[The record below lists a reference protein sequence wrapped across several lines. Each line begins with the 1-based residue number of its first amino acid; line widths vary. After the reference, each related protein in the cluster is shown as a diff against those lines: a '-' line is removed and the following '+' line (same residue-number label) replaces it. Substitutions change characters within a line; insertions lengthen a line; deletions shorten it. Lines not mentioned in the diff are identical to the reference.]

1 MCSYCHFVFPFSVR
15 AAAPL
20 TLEDSIA
27 IALKNSRVLNIA
39 KEGAKGAR
47 AKKLE
52 AMTGFLPKFKTSYS
66 YTRLNEEPGFYFPGS
81 TGAISMPA
89 SYMVAGTIN
98 NHNWI
103 IEASQPVFAGGGI
116 LANYQANKTG
126 EDIALIEET
135 AKSLDVV
142 LDVKV
147 AYFNILRAQRLVGT
161 ARQSVEML
169 SAHRDVAH
177 HFFLVGLIPKNDLL
191 QSEVQLA
198 NGKQTLVKA
207 QNAVTLA
214 KSSLNT
220 LLKQNLHSSLEVVDI
235 LTINLSVNR
244 MRSAWRM
251 RDSFG
256 RSSRSQS

>member
-1 MCSYCHFVFPFSVR
+1 M
-15 AAAPL
+15 
-20 TLEDSIA
+20 
-27 IALKNSRVLNIA
+27 
-39 KEGAKGAR
+39 
-47 AKKLE
+47 
-52 AMTGFLPKFKTSYS
+52 
-66 YTRLNEEPGFYFPGS
+66 
-81 TGAISMPA
+81 
-89 SYMVAGTIN
+89 
-98 NHNWI
+98 
-103 IEASQPVFAGGGI
+103 
-116 LANYQANKTG
+116 
-126 EDIALIEET
+126 
-135 AKSLDVV
+135 V

-147 AYFNILRAQRLVGT
+147 AYFNILRAQRLVET

>member
-1 MCSYCHFVFPFSVR
+1 MTNKSRFIIACAVTAILFFPFSVR

-103 IEASQPVFAGGGI
+103 IEASQPVFAGGEFWPI
-116 LANYQANKTG
+116 
-126 EDIALIEET
+126 IRRI
-135 AKSLDVV
+135 
-142 LDVKV
+142 
-147 AYFNILRAQRLVGT
+147 RLVKI
-161 ARQSVEML
+161 S
-169 SAHRDVAH
+169 
-177 HFFLVGLIPKNDLL
+177 P
-191 QSEVQLA
+191 
-198 NGKQTLVKA
+198 
-207 QNAVTLA
+207 
-214 KSSLNT
+214 
-220 LLKQNLHSSLEVVDI
+220 
-235 LTINLSVNR
+235 
-244 MRSAWRM
+244 
-251 RDSFG
+251 
-256 RSSRSQS
+256 